1 MESLL
6 LLLTVASIH
15 LGIVVIPGPNFLVI
29 VKNSLMYSRRA
40 GIITAR
46 GVAIG
51 TVVYVIA
58 GFLGFTALLSQ
69 SVVLFNIVKWVGVVY
84 FIYVGTQLI
93 RHARNTKTDVNFQ
106 STNTPS
112 FTDQQA
118 LRSGLL
124 TMLSNVKSAL
134 YFMFLF
140 TTFLPADVRPELK
153 VIIIMMIPAISLT
166 WYSFLALTFS
176 NYRVRYVYQRIERW
190 MNMVFGVVWIALG
203 LRLMSTT
210 QE

>member
-1 MESLL
+1 MQSLL
-6 LLLTVASIH
+6 LLLAVASIH

-29 VKNSLMYSRRA
+29 VKNSLMHSRRA
-40 GIITAR
+40 GIVTAR

-51 TVVYVIA
+51 TVIYVIA

-69 SVVLFNIVKWVGVVY
+69 SVFLFTIVKWIGVVY
-84 FIYVGTQLI
+84 FIFVGTQLI
-93 RHARNTKTDVNFQ
+93 RHARNTQSDVSFHSANN
-106 STNTPS
+106 SS

-124 TMLSNVKSAL
+124 TMLSNVKSAF

-140 TTFLPADVRPELK
+140 TTFLPPNVSPELK
-153 VIIIMMIPAISLT
+153 IAIIIMIPTISLT
-166 WYSFLALTFS
+166 WYSILALTFS
-176 NYRVRYVYQRIERW
+176 NHRVRQIYQKVERG
-190 MNMVFGVVWIALG
+190 MNLIFGAVWIVLG

>member
-1 MESLL
+1 MESLIL
-6 LLLTVASIH
+6 IVTLASIH
-15 LGIVVIPGPNFLVI
+15 LGIVIVPGPNFLVI

-40 GIITAR
+40 GMVTAR

-58 GFLGFTALLSQ
+58 GFLGFTVLLSQ
-69 SVVLFNIVKWVGVVY
+69 SVVLFNLVKWIGTAY
-84 FIYVGTQLI
+84 FIYVGIQLI
-93 RHARNTKTDVNFQ
+93 RHANQTQTDIAIESPQ
-106 STNTPS
+106 ESK

-124 TMLSNVKSAL
+124 TMLSNVKSAF

-140 TTFLPADVRPELK
+140 TTFMPATIHTELK
-153 VIIIMMIPAISLT
+153 LIIILMIPTISFL
-166 WYSFLALTFS
+166 WYTILALTFS
-176 NYRVRYVYQRIERW
+176 HSLVQQVYQQIERW
-190 MNMVFGVVWIALG
+190 MNYIFGTVWILLG
-203 LRLMSTT
+203 IRLVTTT